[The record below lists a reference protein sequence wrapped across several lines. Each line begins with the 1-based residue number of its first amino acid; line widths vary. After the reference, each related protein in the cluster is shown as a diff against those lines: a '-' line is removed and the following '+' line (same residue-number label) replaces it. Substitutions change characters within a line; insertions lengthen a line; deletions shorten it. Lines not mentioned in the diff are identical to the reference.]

1 MFRLLCNTDGL
12 LIFKRF
18 YLEQIR
24 DFLYNVRYFN
34 AVTLSLSRLFFT
46 LISPFSNVVTYGGC
60 RNLNSCSTTI
70 IKHIKHFTT
79 SVKCCKMLDNGRRTK
94 IQSSAESWE
103 RDLSEYEFNY
113 AINIICVDP
122 TSLTRMMSIWCRF
135 DASSFL
141 ALMSKF
147 VSMNLLLVFS
157 FLHKN
162 LCSSCYLD
170 CDRVM

>member
-1 MFRLLCNTDGL
+1 MPELD
-12 LIFKRF
+12 IMAFKS
-18 YLEQIR
+18 LQT
-24 DFLYNVRYFN
+24 VN
-34 AVTLSLSRLFFT
+34 ASSSVEKEKWR
-46 LISPFSNVVTYGGC
+46 IQ
-60 RNLNSCSTTI
+60 RNFCSTTI
-70 IKHIKHFTT
+70 IKHFTAT
-79 SVKCCKMLDNGRRTK
+79 ISGCKMLNNGRRTK

-162 LCSSCYLD
+162 LCSSLLF
-170 CDRVM
+170 RLW